1 MGGNTQEAPPTQE
14 KGREDRG
21 RIVGRDDQ
29 EVGGGSERYI
39 KRISKTKVKKE
50 K

>member
-1 MGGNTQEAPPTQE
+1 MWEGIPRRPHPLRRRG
-14 KGREDRG
+14 G
-21 RIVGRDDQ
+21 RIGEGLWEGMTRK
-29 EVGGGSERYI
+29 GGGSERYI